1 MVNIQNPTE
10 LYILKRLK
18 ELSEEDQLLAE
29 EMVRSLGEWC
39 RVEEVA
45 SYLKK
50 SIRSIY
56 QRIANDEIISRH
68 YGNSVIIFT
77 RSLIFILEKREN
89 WKRSK

>member
-50 SIRSIY
+50 VLGPYTKGQLMMR
-56 QRIANDEIISRH
+56 
-68 YGNSVIIFT
+68 
-77 RSLIFILEKREN
+77 
-89 WKRSK
+89 

>member
-50 SIRSIY
+50 IY

>member
-39 RVEEVA
+39 RVE
-45 SYLKK
+45 
-50 SIRSIY
+50 
-56 QRIANDEIISRH
+56 D
-68 YGNSVIIFT
+68 
-77 RSLIFILEKREN
+77 
-89 WKRSK
+89 

>member
-29 EMVRSLGEWC
+29 EMVRSLDEWC

-50 SIRSIY
+50 STRSIY

-68 YGNSVIIFT
+68 YGNNVIIFT

>member
-1 MVNIQNPTE
+1 MIKAYFIIKLKGGYSMVNIQNPTE

-45 SYLKK
+45 
-50 SIRSIY
+50 I
-56 QRIANDEIISRH
+56 
-68 YGNSVIIFT
+68 
-77 RSLIFILEKREN
+77 
-89 WKRSK
+89 